1 MRPNPDLVPG
11 GVTMSH
17 ESRLMPEGGTEPL
30 RVLWTGRSGR
40 RYVLTT
46 VQPDGFALREGQLY
60 VLSNHG
66 TIRWA
71 GISEDLITDHASRA
85 RFRAAL
91 GEGAS
96 ILTLP
101 APGDDLA
108 RMTLVWDLEGTSA
121 SADRNAA

>member
-1 MRPNPDLVPG
+1 
-11 GVTMSH
+11 MSY
-17 ESRLMPEGGTEPL
+17 ETRFAPEGGTEPL

-40 RYVLTT
+40 RYVLAT
-46 VQPDGFALREGQLY
+46 VQPDGFSLRQGQLY
-60 VLSNHG
+60 VLSSHG

-91 GEGAS
+91 HEGAS

-108 RMTLVWDLEGTSA
+108 RMTLVWDLEGTHA
-121 SADRNAA
+121 SANRNAA

>member
-1 MRPNPDLVPG
+1 MN
-11 GVTMSH
+11 H
-17 ESRLMPEGGTEPL
+17 ESRLTPEGRTEPL
-30 RVLWTGRSGR
+30 RVLWTGRSGQ

-46 VQPDGFALREGQLY
+46 VQPEGFALREGQLY